1 MKTIIALLLAAF
13 SSMSF
18 ANADKTVFS
27 CSPIE
32 TNKGVEGVEITNTAT
47 ETVMS
52 IFTKSQRPGRLNEEL
67 NTVQFLKDEFFHSY
81 VSAEMGSSLKIHV
94 MNGKPRKDGWY
105 VGQLLNKK
113 YDVLLNCQYKL

>member
-1 MKTIIALLLAAF
+1 MKTILASLLLAF

-18 ANADKTVFS
+18 AAEKMVFS
-27 CSPIE
+27 CTPIE
-32 TNKGVEGVEITNTAT
+32 TNKGVEGVEITATAT
-47 ETVMS
+47 ETVMK
-52 IFTKSQRPGRLNEEL
+52 ILTKSQRPGRLNEEL
-67 NTVQFLKDEFFHSY
+67 NPVQFSKDEFFHSY
-81 VSAEMGSSLKIHV
+81 VSAEMGSSLKIMI